1 MLFRPA
7 QDRQIDAASLPLVML
22 PGTLCDARL
31 FAPVLTHLDVAATS
45 LPLTG
50 AASTSAMAEAVLAQS
65 GPVFSLLG
73 FSLGAIV
80 ALEIVARA
88 PERIAR
94 LALIGCNPGVLD
106 ASALRERAQIS
117 RADFIGRHVPPAAQ
131 AMAIAT
137 SEGDWQA
144 QTTMT
149 LTRQNSIP
157 RLGQIGVPTLVLCGA
172 DDDICPPSM
181 SRSIAVAI
189 PGARLAII
197 GGAGHY
203 ATLDQPQAVAQELAA
218 WLATPL
224 DAVRKEPI

>member
-22 PGTLCDARL
+22 PGTLCDARV
-31 FAPVLTHLDVAATS
+31 FAPVLAHLNVTS
-45 LPLTG
+45 TVVPLSG
-50 AASTSAMAEAVLAQS
+50 AVSTSAMAEAVLAQS
-65 GPVFSLLG
+65 GPTFSLLG

-88 PERIAR
+88 PGRIAR

-106 ASALRERAQIS
+106 PPARRERAQIS
-117 RADFIGRHVPPAAQ
+117 RADFIRRHVPPAAQ
-131 AMAIAT
+131 AMAAAT
-137 SEGDWQA
+137 SEADWQA
-144 QTTMT
+144 QTAMT

-157 RLGQIGVPTLVLCGA
+157 RLGRIGVPTLVLCGA

-181 SRSIAVAI
+181 SRSIASAI

-203 ATLDQPQAVAQELAA
+203 TTLDQPQAVAQDLAA

-224 DAVRKEPI
+224 DAVRKEPK

>member
-22 PGTLCDARL
+22 PGTLCDARV
-31 FAPVLTHLDVAATS
+31 FAPLLAHLDVTSTVVPLSGAT
-45 LPLTG
+45 TT
-50 AASTSAMAEAVLAQS
+50 AAMAEAVLAQS
-65 GPVFSLLG
+65 GPRVSLLG

-88 PERIAR
+88 PERVAR

-106 ASALRERAQIS
+106 APAQRERARIS
-117 RADFIGRHVPPAAQ
+117 RADFIRRHVPPAAQ
-131 AMAIAT
+131 VMAAAT
-137 SEGDWQA
+137 GEADWQA
-144 QTTMT
+144 QTAMT

-157 RLGQIGVPTLVLCGA
+157 RLGRVGVPTLVLCGA

-181 SRSIAVAI
+181 SRSIAAAI

-224 DAVRKEPI
+224 DAVRKEPK